1 MILGAKM
8 NKLIQ
13 LPIIGLVMCIG
24 AAAEATPPFA
34 TDIQDHYK
42 TLIVKVPTEY
52 EVCSKGNGKSDL
64 ENFIT
69 GGIVGGIIG
78 NNIPGEKGGG
88 AIGAI
93 LGGALN
99 AESNKGM
106 KCTKHTHYEKKME
119 TVYSHST
126 ITFNYENR
134 SYTVRFKK

>member
-1 MILGAKM
+1 MILGVKM

-24 AAAEATPPFA
+24 SAAEATPSFA

-42 TLIVKVPTEY
+42 THIVKIPFDY

-78 NNIPGEKGGG
+78 NNIPGERGGR

-106 KCTKHTHYEKKME
+106 KCTKHTRYEKKME
-119 TVYSHST
+119 TIYSHST
-126 ITFNYENR
+126 ITFNYEGKN
-134 SYTVRFKK
+134 YTVSFKK